1 MKHRSPKILYFSLI
15 PSRISSFWEW
25 VNDGGFQYGKNSI
38 FTKVE
43 APKNFIHPADL
54 PVYLN
59 QYEGNLQSLHIIIDY
74 ESIYTKDIEDSAE
87 IIRDTVIE
95 FPEVQFLFDKHYA
108 DILSVSDFLF
118 PDKELT
124 KYIRS
129 YPKEEQKELREL
141 WNNIAQCVDYSII
154 ELLLNNPEDDC
165 EPSVVF
171 SRIINGYDNTFDASN
186 LRYAIKYRKCMHL
199 KVQHSR
205 NFQKIQDSRY
215 KKLAICIEEESR
227 QNVFNSYA
235 LYANGFR
242 VLPIS
247 TRQELEEVNSG
258 KIKLPTNSKDGI
270 IIRDFDLQFE
280 DEDQSPVDAIRG
292 FRYCEAA
299 DLESGSPFE
308 KQIGKKNVE
317 NYSVG
322 WNILTEQYNGESN
335 VYWKKLLLKGFPL
348 FFITKG
354 PKHSEVIHP
363 QKSSSVEVSKKT
375 KKLLLPGFAKPVCGL
390 YSPFRGLPEVSG
402 TYDDT
407 RYLAHDSHYEIKTSR
422 KEHDHSTPLDVYDMA
437 NNMIRRA
444 ESYYKE
450 NRYLLAALVA
460 GEALEFLN
468 GFHHRLMIKAYYVQA
483 IAENAISMDVVGAN
497 EKYLA
502 KDAQFRVEK
511 IKEDVKRF
519 YYGYEEKSSRNVLNQ
534 IFSTC
539 RQFCKDHEHFES
551 EEVFLSAIGHLLE
564 GVTIKSL
571 MSRIKRIFEKNGR
584 CK

>member
-1 MKHRSPKILYFSLI
+1 MKHRTPKILYFSLI
-15 PSRISSFWEW
+15 PSRISSFWKW
-25 VNDGGFQYGKNSI
+25 VNEGGFRYCKNSI
-38 FTKVE
+38 FSKAET
-43 APKNFIHPADL
+43 PSHFIHPADL

-59 QYEGNLQSLHIIIDY
+59 QYEDNLQSLHVIVDY
-74 ESIYTKDIEDSAE
+74 DSLKNCEDAVD
-87 IIRDTVIE
+87 IIRDAIIE

-108 DILSVSDFLF
+108 GSQSVSGFLF

-124 KYIRS
+124 KFIRS
-129 YPKEEQKELREL
+129 YSKDEQKDLREL
-141 WNNIAQCVDYSII
+141 WNSIVQCVDYSII
-154 ELLLNNPEDDC
+154 ELFLNDPKDDC
-165 EPSVVF
+165 EPSTVF

-186 LRYAIKYRKCMHL
+186 LRYAIKYRKYMHL

-205 NFQKIQDSRY
+205 NFKKRQDSRY
-215 KKLAICIEEESR
+215 NKLAICIEEESR
-227 QNVFNSYA
+227 QNIFNSYA
-235 LYANGFR
+235 LYANGYR
-242 VLPIS
+242 VLPIT
-247 TRQELEEVNSG
+247 TRKELEEVNLG
-258 KIKLPTNSKDGI
+258 TFKLPTKSENGI

-299 DLESGSPFE
+299 DLKPGSPFE
-308 KQIGKKNVE
+308 KQIGKKNTRY
-317 NYSVG
+317 YSLG
-322 WNILTEQYNGESN
+322 WNILTERYNGAPN
-335 VYWKKLLLKGFPL
+335 DYWGKLLLTKFPL
-348 FFITKG
+348 YFITKG

-363 QKSSSVEVSKKT
+363 QKGTCVEVSERT

-390 YSPFRGLPEVSG
+390 YSPFRGLPEVRS

-407 RYLAHDSHYEIKTSR
+407 RYLAHESDYEIKTSR

-444 ESYYKE
+444 ESYYNE
-450 NRYLLAALVA
+450 DRYLLAALVA

-468 GFHHRLMIKAYYVQA
+468 GFHHRLMIKAYYIQA
-483 IAENAISMDVVGAN
+483 IAENAISMDVVGGN

-511 IKEDVKRF
+511 IKEDVNRF
-519 YYGYEEKSSRNVLNQ
+519 YYGYEENSSRNVLNQ

-539 RQFCKDHEHFES
+539 RQFCKEHEHFES

-564 GVTIKSL
+564 GLSLCSVSKKVFGAFKSKKD
-571 MSRIKRIFEKNGR
+571 S
-584 CK
+584 